1 MSNNKTRKLTKQELK
16 ELIKTVI
23 DESNYFHDKF
33 GEFSSEKD
41 ATSLSRNDIGQ
52 YEYPSKKDAFPCGR
66 LSPKRDWCKKGKKP
80 QKSVIEGSMENIS
93 DDFKDELR
101 SMIAQEIEK
110 AIAEWIIEDEDPPSL
125 SLPGGGHQNPENKSH
140 GKINE
145 PYETQYRRSSSK
157 KNAQKKRPK

>member
-23 DESNYFHDKF
+23 DESNY
-33 GEFSSEKD
+33 
-41 ATSLSRNDIGQ
+41 
-52 YEYPSKKDAFPCGR
+52 
-66 LSPKRDWCKKGKKP
+66 
-80 QKSVIEGSMENIS
+80 
-93 DDFKDELR
+93 FKDELR